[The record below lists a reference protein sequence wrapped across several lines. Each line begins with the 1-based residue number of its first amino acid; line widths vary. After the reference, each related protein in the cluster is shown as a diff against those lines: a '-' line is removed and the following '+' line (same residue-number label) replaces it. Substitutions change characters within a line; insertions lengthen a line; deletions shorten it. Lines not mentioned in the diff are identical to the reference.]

1 MILVHVPLVLD
12 VEPSG
17 APDAINE
24 LLRAHQACFQPGSCL
39 IDYAV
44 PSLATRI
51 EIHPEA
57 YAEGEA
63 FIQI

>member
-12 VEPSG
+12 VDPSE
-17 APDAINE
+17 AADAINE
-24 LLRAHQACFQPGSCL
+24 LLRSHQARFLPGSCL

-44 PSLATRI
+44 PSFATRI

-57 YAEGEA
+57 YAEGAA
-63 FIQI
+63 FFSF